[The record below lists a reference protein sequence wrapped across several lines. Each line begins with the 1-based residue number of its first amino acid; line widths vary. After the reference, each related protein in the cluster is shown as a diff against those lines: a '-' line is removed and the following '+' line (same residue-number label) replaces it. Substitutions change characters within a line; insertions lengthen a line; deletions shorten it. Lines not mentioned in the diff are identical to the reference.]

1 MDRTLRQDI
10 DLPGFRFHPT
20 EEELLG
26 YYLKKMAL
34 GKALHFNIIGTLDLY
49 SYDPWELPRKA
60 EMRAE
65 REWYFF
71 VPRDR
76 KNQSGRKPNRIA
88 KGGFWKATGT
98 DRLIRSAADPR
109 CIIGIKKTLVYYT
122 GRAPRGG
129 KTDWIMNEYR
139 MPDNCQQC
147 KRDIVLC
154 KIYRKATSIK
164 VLEQRALEG
173 NSMEAIQGSHSTTE
187 TGSSSEQEFSP
198 NVDPKPEI
206 IEDDQRGN
214 HEVSSQFG
222 GLQFQ
227 EIASELVTGTVQIPV
242 AMSRENLTKL
252 QMPKANTDWWTQDS
266 SMAYSPW
273 MDNWN
278 PDTILI
284 DHHMISH
291 FSPTLLH
298 DPQLVRDLEQKNAHL
313 GN

>member
-1 MDRTLRQDI
+1 MDRGLRCDM

-26 YYLKKMAL
+26 YYLKRMAL
-34 GKALHFNIIGTLDLY
+34 GKSLHFDIIGTLDLY
-49 SYDPWELPRKA
+49 AYDPWELPGEAK
-60 EMRAE
+60 MRAE

-98 DRLIRSAADPR
+98 DRLIRSSTDLR

-139 MPDNCQQC
+139 MPDNCPLA
-147 KRDIVLC
+147 KRQIVLC

-173 NSMEAIQGSHSTTE
+173 VSMEVMQGSHSTTE
-187 TGSSSEQEFSP
+187 TGSSSELEFSP
-198 NVDPKPEI
+198 NVDLKPEI
-206 IEDDQRGN
+206 MEDDQRGN

-222 GLQFQ
+222 AVQHK
-227 EIASELVTGTVQIPV
+227 EIVGELVTGAIKIPL
-242 AMSRENLTKL
+242 ARENLTKL
-252 QMPKANTDWWTQDS
+252 QMPKANTDWWNQEP

-273 MDNWN
+273 MENWN
-278 PDTILI
+278 PDTLLI
-284 DHHMISH
+284 DHHMLSH
-291 FSPTLLH
+291 FSPTLLY
-298 DPQLVRDLEQKNAHL
+298 DPQLVRDPEQNNADV